1 MAERLN
7 KRKQQNIAN
16 KHQLSCH
23 KNIEYTVTTC
33 IRTVNGG
40 KKNNPA
46 EYAYVYVSQ
55 T

>member
-7 KRKQQNIAN
+7 KRQQQNIAN

-23 KNIEYTVTTC
+23 KNIEHTVTTC

-40 KKNNPA
+40 KKRPA